1 MATVKEAAEEEG
13 GNEEEEEEEEG
24 GVEGFREEEE
34 AEAEASEEDAPP
46 TTSPLTPPPPLNS
59 PRFVSPSSLLSLY
72 CFFSSHLGIS
82 SPSTIASLLATYPQ
96 LLRSN
101 PTNDFLP
108 RVRLLQSYGISH
120 ADLVHITASAVVNWA
135 QCSDV
140 DGAYSAG
147 ILVAGP
153 DGTGGGV
160 AATAATATAATATD
174 FASLPLVDLQQLF
187 LWVAVSQAVAEEL
200 LFRGLLLTALQGRLG
215 SLFCSSSFPSNPPPP
230 PPPPPPHPLLASL
243 HQLLAKDYVAP
254 GLCSIQA
261 LLANPSSCRPSCS
274 LSALPASPPAISC

>member
-1 MATVKEAAEEEG
+1 MDEKKRDGGGGQRSITKVEGGEKEGGDERVERVIAGNAVGKVKEAAEEEG

-108 RVRLLQSYGISH
+108 RVR
-120 ADLVHITASAVVNWA
+120 
-135 QCSDV
+135 
-140 DGAYSAG
+140 
-147 ILVAGP
+147 
-153 DGTGGGV
+153 GV

-215 SLFCSSSFPSNPPPP
+215 
-230 PPPPPPHPLLASL
+230 
-243 HQLLAKDYVAP
+243 
-254 GLCSIQA
+254 
-261 LLANPSSCRPSCS
+261 R
-274 LSALPASPPAISC
+274 